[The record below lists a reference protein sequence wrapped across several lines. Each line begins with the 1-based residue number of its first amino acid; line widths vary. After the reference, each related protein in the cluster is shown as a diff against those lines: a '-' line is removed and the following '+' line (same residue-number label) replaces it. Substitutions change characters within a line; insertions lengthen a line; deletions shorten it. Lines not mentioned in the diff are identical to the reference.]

1 MTTFDQ
7 IDSTMR
13 YSRNTRIFHAVIAV
27 LVIINIALGILHDPL
42 SKTIDL
48 ITLHKSL
55 GFAILILAIARLL
68 YRLSWRTP
76 DYAAPLGRFDFIAS
90 RLTHWALYAL
100 MIGLPLLGWVF
111 TSASPRP
118 NRFFGLFTIPNLPF
132 HKGDPLVGLAHQGH
146 ELLGWAMLILVGL
159 HVAGALRHHFIVKD
173 GLLRRM
179 W

>member
-1 MTTFDQ
+1 MTTADR
-7 IDSTMR
+7 IYPTLR
-13 YSRNTRIFHAVIAV
+13 YNRNARLFHAVIAV

-42 SKTIDL
+42 EKTIDL

-55 GFAILILAIARLL
+55 GFTILILALARLL
-68 YRLSWRTP
+68 YRLSWRTLE
-76 DYAAPLGRFDFIAS
+76 YATPLSGFDLIAS

-100 MIGLPLLGWVF
+100 MLALPLLGWIF

-118 NRFFGLFTIPNLPF
+118 NAFFGLFTIPNLPF
-132 HKGDPLVGLAHQGH
+132 RRGDPLVGSAHQAH
-146 ELLGWAMLILVGL
+146 ELLGWAMLLLIAL
-159 HVAGALRHHFIVKD
+159 HVMGALRHHFIVKD